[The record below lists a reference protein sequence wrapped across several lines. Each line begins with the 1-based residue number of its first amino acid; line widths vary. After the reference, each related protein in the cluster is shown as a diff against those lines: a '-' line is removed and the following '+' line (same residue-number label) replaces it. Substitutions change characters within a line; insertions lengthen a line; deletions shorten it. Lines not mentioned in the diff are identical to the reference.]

1 MVYIGLPSYK
11 MVDLSMAM
19 LNNQM
24 GILYCFVTHEAS
36 PFEHHQPFGSNI
48 VDLKKGSKKKL
59 PKNDLLQYLGKV
71 LIV

>member
-1 MVYIGLPSYK
+1 
-11 MVDLSMAM
+11 M